1 MALVPE
7 TLPSISSFCVSA
19 TVQSSRKKTTLHN
32 PFWSLFRPTT
42 PISLGHR
49 MYLIKA
55 VFWFEENLVKQLNM
69 YAEYTV
75 WTCLTLGA
83 TMVITDDVLRGERER
98 LNLAKYKIK
107 IIIHVI
113 KVYLNTKYSV
123 YKIAVS
129 SSSVSWL
136 RWTDLRRLLKPRGL
150 ALTHFSYSAA
160 DTYACS

>member
-1 MALVPE
+1 M
-7 TLPSISSFCVSA
+7 
-19 TVQSSRKKTTLHN
+19 
-32 PFWSLFRPTT
+32 
-42 PISLGHR
+42 
-49 MYLIKA
+49 
-55 VFWFEENLVKQLNM
+55 KQLNM
-69 YAEYTV
+69 YAEYSV

-113 KVYLNTKYSV
+113 KVYFNTKYSV